1 VTEDVLAKNRAQLER
16 LVDLYLSGEF
26 PKEVLAERK
35 ARFERLIADLE
46 SQKAEFMEHL
56 ASRSLTIEQ
65 IKTAR
70 DLAEQINA
78 RIDAI
83 DEDFGLKRQLVEILD
98 LRVTLAVEDEKK
110 IVYLSCHLGDD
121 QLFLYC
127 ASEQKLASGKH
138 VEHDGRWGRFGSHP
152 HQEPRGKTYWVDLH
166 FPSSNVIIAVL
177 GRVAQL
183 VRAHASHA

>member
-110 IVYLSCHLGDD
+110 IVS
-121 QLFLYC
+121 
-127 ASEQKLASGKH
+127 
-138 VEHDGRWGRFGSHP
+138 
-152 HQEPRGKTYWVDLH
+152 VDPI
-166 FPSSNVIIAVL
+166 FMV
-177 GRVAQL
+177 
-183 VRAHASHA
+183 